1 MRVFPRAACGHDE
14 RSNQKIM
21 TNSCQ
26 ETPPDEQYP
35 HWTISLVELSSYPED
50 TEGWRALNQKLAGRC
65 LNFPNKMSGSKVIRS
80 TINYDM
86 DDPGD
91 PLDLEA
97 ARRGLEAWSLA
108 CELQEKYGLGGAE
121 PPWDYAKGLAETFA
135 HVESTKLKSAMAQAE
150 LMRGFLPP
158 ETSNK

>member
-1 MRVFPRAACGHDE
+1 
-14 RSNQKIM
+14 M
-21 TNSCQ
+21 TSSCQ

-35 HWTISLVELSSYPED
+35 NLTTSLPELSSYPED
-50 TEGWRALNQKLAGRC
+50 IEGRRALNQTLAGRC

-80 TINYDM
+80 TINYVM

-91 PLDLEA
+91 TLDLEA
-97 ARRGLEAWSLA
+97 ARRSLEAWSLA

-121 PPWDYAKGLAETFA
+121 PLWDYAKGLAETIA